1 MVIGT
6 RRAHLE
12 ECRQISQQL
21 VSRTHRCSAAKRRG
35 KFEVALGSFKDGRTH
50 VSISLAI
57 LLLDSFFP
65 RDSFAKGKP
74 NHATQGSSPTSDPS
88 CHPSVSVRPCEL
100 SHRRRE
106 LQLSLFSTQ
115 RFIAHAFKLK
125 HGELSTQS
133 VHWLKNK

>member
-1 MVIGT
+1 M
-6 RRAHLE
+6 
-12 ECRQISQQL
+12 S
-21 VSRTHRCSAAKRRG
+21 VSRFPSS
-35 KFEVALGSFKDGRTH
+35 SFPERTDVQQQNVGESLKSHWDHLKMDAH
-50 VSISLAI
+50 VSISLSI

-100 SHRRRE
+100 SHHRRE

-133 VHWLKNK
+133 VHWLQKRINK